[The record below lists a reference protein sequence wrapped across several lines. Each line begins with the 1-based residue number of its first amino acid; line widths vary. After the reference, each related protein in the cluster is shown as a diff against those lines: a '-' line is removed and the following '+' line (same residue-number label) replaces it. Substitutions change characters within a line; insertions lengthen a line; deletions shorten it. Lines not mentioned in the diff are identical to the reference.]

1 MFLALQHSTYAAI
14 HDLVP
19 RAMVLE
25 AAVLLLFISEEF
37 LRRIQGENLAWSTA
51 IVLVFFLNKMGN
63 FQGGNTSVLCSGIS
77 VEWMFTSVCR
87 GCCEAT

>member
-1 MFLALQHSTYAAI
+1 MFLALQHSTYPAI
-14 HDLVP
+14 RDLVP

-51 IVLVFFLNKMGN
+51 IVLVFF
-63 FQGGNTSVLCSGIS
+63 
-77 VEWMFTSVCR
+77 
-87 GCCEAT
+87 

>member
-19 RAMVLE
+19 RAIVLE
-25 AAVLLLFISEEF
+25 AAVLLLFSEGF

-51 IVLVFFLNKMGN
+51 IVLVFF
-63 FQGGNTSVLCSGIS
+63 
-77 VEWMFTSVCR
+77 
-87 GCCEAT
+87 

>member
-25 AAVLLLFISEEF
+25 AEVLLLFSEEF

-51 IVLVFFLNKMGN
+51 IVLVFF
-63 FQGGNTSVLCSGIS
+63 
-77 VEWMFTSVCR
+77 
-87 GCCEAT
+87 

>member
-19 RAMVLE
+19 RAM

-51 IVLVFFLNKMGN
+51 FVLVFF
-63 FQGGNTSVLCSGIS
+63 
-77 VEWMFTSVCR
+77 
-87 GCCEAT
+87 

>member
-51 IVLVFFLNKMGN
+51 IVVFFEQNGDFLGRKY
-63 FQGGNTSVLCSGIS
+63 
-77 VEWMFTSVCR
+77 
-87 GCCEAT
+87 

>member
-1 MFLALQHSTYAAI
+1 MFLALQHFTYAVI

-51 IVLVFFLNKMGN
+51 IVLVFFLNKMEI
-63 FQGGNTSVLCSGIS
+63 F
-77 VEWMFTSVCR
+77 
-87 GCCEAT
+87 